1 MLRKSQ
7 KAFSLLMSSAI
18 SAESHTKQKHHT
30 GQNSAP
36 QDADRDGML
45 LTSLHVLKSTSLG
58 LAKVYNLTVE
68 GGEYIANGLVVHN
81 CDAMEM
87 SIRLLLQVSE
97 SLQDIMSADG
107 GADAA
112 SILEP

>member
-1 MLRKSQ
+1 
-7 KAFSLLMSSAI
+7 
-18 SAESHTKQKHHT
+18 
-30 GQNSAP
+30 
-36 QDADRDGML
+36 ML